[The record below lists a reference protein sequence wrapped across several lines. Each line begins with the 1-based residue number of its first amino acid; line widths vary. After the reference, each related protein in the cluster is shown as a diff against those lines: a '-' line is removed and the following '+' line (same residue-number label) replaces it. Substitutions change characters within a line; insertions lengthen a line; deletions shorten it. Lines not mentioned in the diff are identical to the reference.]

1 MIIPLGQD
9 FKTTAMRSLKSFLF
23 LSLLLP
29 IANFAQI
36 EVKWNKE
43 LPTQILW
50 QEVTAMGNLI
60 VSSREGLI
68 GLDTDTGEVAW
79 NKRIFG
85 NLDRAS
91 FEELPNSPFF
101 TVTSNNTLH
110 LIDQFNG
117 TEVFNSTNAGLQE
130 ILSYYL
136 LYNTNTILVAGTDM
150 KGDPLLVSVKMSDGS
165 ISWSMNEK
173 FGGIIAVNE
182 QDNQELLVVTLFNNY
197 KLNADS
203 GEVIWKNTNS
213 KQNIQ
218 PEKMSKLELML
229 KGAVEK
235 MAQDLDIVINYY
247 QPANSDVFY
256 LGTQQ
261 EGQSGMTTTTGTPKI
276 KYTSKFNAYNINDGS
291 LVWGEELQVKGALS
305 QVSFL
310 ENGLLV
316 MPDDGNRTRINLF
329 DYDTQE
335 GLWGKKGRGITI
347 KGGIYD
353 YLDSE
358 DGILLVSRTDNK
370 DFFNFLN
377 PAAGAITFE
386 KPVKVEGTV
395 VGIVPLA
402 NSILYVTTESMNIL
416 DQQNGTLKWKKSIQT
431 SPNLTA
437 EYNGKIYVYDY
448 NSGLVKV
455 VDKTTEQLT
464 ELSDIGLDF
473 KDKELP
479 RQLEVMEDG
488 IFLHSDQNV
497 AKYNFDGSLSFQEYY
512 AAPKEAGWKR
522 ALLYAASVR
531 AAYIGAASYYVS
543 GTIAAAEN
551 DIGKEGAFTGEMVS
565 QIGNAYGELG
575 DAASNYAA
583 EAFTRASMRSKATTE
598 GRDFMFIMSKKEKDV
613 VLLKVSKITGEIEGE
628 INLGKDRE
636 PMYAVDDIT
645 GQVYYQTGNT
655 TLTSYLVR

>member
-1 MIIPLGQD
+1 MIIPLNLD
-9 FKTTAMRSLKSFLF
+9 FKKTAMKILKSFLF

-29 IANFAQI
+29 ITNFAQVT
-36 EVKWNKE
+36 VKWNKE
-43 LPTQILW
+43 LPTKILW
-50 QEVTAMGNLI
+50 QEVTSMGNLI
-60 VSSREGLI
+60 VSSREELLGV
-68 GLDTDTGEVAW
+68 DTETGDIVW
-79 NKRIFG
+79 SKRAHG

-91 FEELPNSPFF
+91 YEELPNSPFF
-101 TVTSNNTLH
+101 TITSSNTLH

-117 TEVFNSTNAGLQE
+117 TEVFNSTNAGMQE

-136 LYNTNTILVAGTDM
+136 LYNTNTILVAGTDA

-165 ISWSMNEK
+165 LSWSMNEK
-173 FGGIIAVNE
+173 IGGIIAVNE
-182 QDNQELLVVTLFNNY
+182 LDNQELLVVTLFNNY

-203 GEVIWKNTNS
+203 GEVIWKNANS
-213 KQNIQ
+213 KETGQLEN
-218 PEKMSKLELML
+218 MSKLELML

-247 QPANSDVFY
+247 QPEGSDLFY
-256 LGTQQ
+256 LGTQK
-261 EGQSGMTTTTGTPKI
+261 EGQSGMTTTSGTPKI
-276 KYTSKFNAYNINDGS
+276 KYTSKFNAYNINDGE
-291 LVWGEELQVKGALS
+291 LKWNKELQVKGALS

-310 ENGLLV
+310 ENGILV

-329 DYDTQE
+329 DYETQE
-335 GLWGKKGRGITI
+335 GLWGKKGRGINI

-353 YLDSE
+353 YLNSG

-370 DFFNFLN
+370 DFLNFLN
-377 PAAGAITFE
+377 PTAGAITFE
-386 KPVKVEGTV
+386 KPVKVDGTV

-402 NSILYVTTESMNIL
+402 NSILYITTESLNIL

-437 EYNGKIYVYDY
+437 DYDGKIYAYDY
-448 NSGLVKV
+448 NSGLVKI
-455 VDKTTEQLT
+455 VDKTTEKLT
-464 ELSDIGLDF
+464 NLSDIGLDF
-473 KDKELP
+473 KGKELP

-551 DIGKEGAFTGEMVS
+551 DIRKEDDATGEMVS

-583 EAFTRASMRSKATTE
+583 EAFTRASMRHKATTE

-613 VLLKVSKITGEIEGE
+613 VLLKVSTITGQIEGE

-636 PMYAVDDIT
+636 PIYAVDDIT
-645 GQVYYQTGNT
+645 GQVYYQTENT